1 MWEQVDRIVRQ
12 ATANTVNQVANFLPG
27 VVVSLALLLAALI
40 AAAVARRI
48 VARALRGLD
57 SGRRAEQLGLSFLA
71 EWSSTRS
78 PSQVIARVVQ
88 WTILILGVLVALTAL
103 NATMPSR
110 FALSVFEYLPH
121 LLAALLIF
129 VVGSL
134 AARFLARSLLISAV
148 NMQIQSA
155 RLLSLGVKWLVQ
167 IVAVAMALDHLGIG
181 RSILLL
187 AFGLLFGGIV
197 FAMAL
202 AIGLGART
210 TVERAL
216 ERQFRDAEGPAGA
229 RRSDRLDHV

>member
-1 MWEQVDRIVRQ
+1 
-12 ATANTVNQVANFLPG
+12 
-27 VVVSLALLLAALI
+27 
-40 AAAVARRI
+40 
-48 VARALRGLD
+48 
-57 SGRRAEQLGLSFLA
+57 
-71 EWSSTRS
+71 
-78 PSQVIARVVQ
+78 VQ

-155 RLLSLGVKWLVQ
+155 RLLSLTVKWLVQ
-167 IVAVAMALDHLGIG
+167 IVAIAMALDHLGIG
-181 RSILLL
+181 RTVLLL

-197 FAMAL
+197 LAMAL
-202 AIGLGART
+202 AIGLAARPII
-210 TVERAL
+210 ERTL
-216 ERQFRDAEGPAGA
+216 ERQFHEPDSAGA
-229 RRSDRLDHV
+229 RREGDRLDHV